1 MKIPPAYIA
10 RGLWARRL
18 TTALTAAGL
27 ALVVF
32 VFAAVLMLDEGLRKT
47 MVTTGEYDNV
57 VLIRRSAETEVQS
70 VVARDQAS
78 IASSH
83 PAVALGRDGQP
94 LASRETVVLISLDK
108 RGAEGAGDRRGGDRR
123 GGDRRSNVLIRGVGP
138 QAQAL
143 RPQVRMVSGRMFG
156 PGSSEI
162 IAGASVARR
171 FVGAGIGETMR
182 FGQREWTVVGLFE
195 AGNSGFDSE
204 IWGDADQL
212 MQAFRRP
219 VYSSVVLKLADSEQ
233 FERYKRDVEAD
244 PRLTLEAKR
253 EQVFY
258 SDQTRALSTF
268 ISILGLSLSV
278 IFSIG
283 AVIGATVTMYASVA
297 NRVTEIGTLRALG
310 FQRRSILAAFLAESL
325 LLALVGGVAGLAFA
339 SLMQLMSFSTTNFQ
353 SFSELA
359 FGFTLNAAIVVQSL
373 LFALAMGFVG
383 GFLPALRAARM
394 EIVDALRAA

>member
-1 MKIPPAYIA
+1 MRIPPSYVA
-10 RGLWARRL
+10 RNLWARRL
-18 TTALTAAGL
+18 TTALTASGL

-32 VFAAVLMLDEGLRKT
+32 VFAAVLMLDAGLKAT

-70 VVARDQAS
+70 NVARAQAAVVES
-78 IASSH
+78 Q
-83 PAVALGRDGQP
+83 PQVALARGGQP
-94 LASRETVVLISLDK
+94 FASRETVVLISLDK
-108 RGAEGAGDRRGGDRR
+108 RGAGERGD
-123 GGDRRSNVLIRGVGP
+123 DRRSNVMIRGVGP
-138 QAQAL
+138 HALAL
-143 RPQVRMVSGRMFG
+143 RPQLRMVAGRMFQ

-162 IAGASVARR
+162 VAGAAVARR
-171 FVGAGIGETMR
+171 FVGAGLGERVR
-182 FGQREWTVVGLFE
+182 FGQREWTVVGVFD

-204 IWGDADQL
+204 IWGDSDQL

-219 VYSSVVLKLADSEQ
+219 VYSSLVLKLADSDT
-233 FERYKRDVEAD
+233 FAAFKKAVESD

-253 EQVFY
+253 EQDFY

-268 ISILGLSLSV
+268 INVLGISLSV

-325 LLALVGGVAGLAFA
+325 MLGLVGGVAGLGFA
-339 SLMQLMSFSTTNFQ
+339 STMQFLTFSTTNFQ
-353 SFSELA
+353 SFAELA
-359 FGFTLNAAIVVQSL
+359 FGFRLTPLIVAESL
-373 LFALAMGFVG
+373 LFSLAMGLVG

>member
-1 MKIPPAYIA
+1 MKIPPSYVA
-10 RGLWARRL
+10 RNLWARRL

-32 VFAAVLMLDEGLRKT
+32 VFATVLMLDAGLKAT
-47 MVTTGEYDNV
+47 MVTTGEFDNV

-70 VVARDQAS
+70 NVARTQAAVVES
-78 IASSH
+78 Q
-83 PAVALGRDGQP
+83 PQVALARDGQP
-94 LASRETVVLISLDK
+94 FSSRETVVLISLDK
-108 RGAEGAGDRRGGDRR
+108 RDSNQ
-123 GGDRRSNVLIRGVGP
+123 RSNVLIRGVGP
-138 QAQAL
+138 HALAL
-143 RPQVRMVSGRMFG
+143 RPQLHMVAGRMFR

-162 IAGASVARR
+162 VAGASVARR
-171 FVGAGIGETMR
+171 FVGAGLGERVR
-182 FGQREWTVVGLFE
+182 FGQREWTVVGLFD

-204 IWGDADQL
+204 IWGDCDQL

-219 VYSSVVLKLADSEQ
+219 VYSSMVLKLADSDA
-233 FERYKRDVEAD
+233 FAAFKKTVEAD

-253 EQVFY
+253 EQEFY

-268 ISILGLSLSV
+268 INILGLTLSV

-325 LLALVGGVAGLAFA
+325 MLGLVGGIAGLAFA
-339 SLMQLMSFSTTNFQ
+339 SAMQLLTFSTTNFQ

-359 FGFTLNAAIVVQSL
+359 FGFRLTPTIGAASL
-373 LFALAMGFVG
+373 LFSLSMGLVG
-383 GFLPALRAARM
+383 GFLPALRASRM